1 MFISQTQAMII
12 STQHLFTPRN
22 LAALESA
29 AAQSENH
36 DAPAS
41 GQQTPFATAGAA
53 QTGDAPSDA
62 AAPSKSVET
71 SASASDTPIEGE
83 ATSKAPT
90 PPPPSSTG
98 GADEAALETA
108 AASPGTGE
116 SAGNVPGGF
125 NLDIAFEASK
135 LPMDV
140 AIFNSARAAG
150 GDEKIRKYLQ
160 AVLVVGGTALI
171 PGISHAL
178 ESRCVL
184 CRCHVL
190 GGNQIIDAEANR
202 LQAIATPLVS
212 NMDKVQIIPPPKG
225 VDPRVLVWK
234 GAAVLGKMDG
244 VSDLW
249 LTVAEWVSFRSHQP
263 CIFNRLSLTYTS
275 RTSWGYGDFVNVAS
289 TYKHSCI
296 PPGSVVL
303 KQLVHFMK
311 LSRDCH

>member
-1 MFISQTQAMII
+1 MSGCQTQAMII

-41 GQQTPFATAGAA
+41 GQQTPFATAVAEKA
-53 QTGDAPSDA
+53 GDVPSEPP
-62 AAPSKSVET
+62 APSKSVET
-71 SASASDTPIEGE
+71 SAASDTPVEGE

-90 PPPPSSTG
+90 PPLPSSTV
-98 GADEAALETA
+98 GADEAAPETA

-116 SAGNVPGGF
+116 GAGTAPGGF

-178 ESRCVL
+178 ESRCAFTASVM
-184 CRCHVL
+184 CCTW
-190 GGNQIIDAEANR
+190 GNQIVDAVANR

-249 LTVAEWVSFRSHQP
+249 LTAAEWVSFRSQT
-263 CIFNRLSLTYTS
+263 ITFNALALTHPS
-275 RTSWGYGDFVNVAS
+275 RTSWGYGDFVNAAS
-289 TYKHSCI
+289 TCK
-296 PPGSVVL
+296 
-303 KQLVHFMK
+303 LVIFSLGVFVK
-311 LSRDCH
+311 

>member
-1 MFISQTQAMII
+1 LIRAVEALTLLPQTQAMII
-12 STQHLFTPRN
+12 STQHLFAPRN

-29 AAQSENH
+29 TAQSQKE

-41 GQQTPFATAGAA
+41 GQQTPAVATNSIDVPSE
-53 QTGDAPSDA
+53 TPAPA
-62 AAPSKSVET
+62 KSEVT
-71 SASASDTPIEGE
+71 SASDTPIEGE
-83 ATSKAPT
+83 AASKAPT
-90 PPPPSSTG
+90 PPLPSSTVG
-98 GADEAALETA
+98 VDETVPEIA

-116 SAGNVPGGF
+116 GAGTAVSGGF

-150 GDEKIRKYLQ
+150 GDEKIRKFLQ

-178 ESRCVL
+178 ESR
-184 CRCHVL
+184 
-190 GGNQIIDAEANR
+190 
-202 LQAIATPLVS
+202 LQAIATPLVA

-249 LTVAEWVSFRSHQP
+249 LTANEWDLLGIRGLRERCFY
-263 CIFNRLSLTYTS
+263 L
-275 RTSWGYGDFVNVAS
+275 
-289 TYKHSCI
+289 
-296 PPGSVVL
+296 
-303 KQLVHFMK
+303 
-311 LSRDCH
+311 